1 VREYDIAIAVTV
13 AWPLTI
19 LRAETPEEAA
29 EIAAGR
35 YDAAALAADIGK
47 RFGVAVTGA
56 TLTVTTT
63 DRPLAPHDEE
73 GTGTWV

>member
-1 VREYDIAIAVTV
+1 MREYDIAIAVTTS
-13 AWPLTI
+13 WPLTI

-35 YDAAALAADIGK
+35 YDVADMAADIGK

-63 DRPLAPHDEE
+63 DRPPAPHEEE
-73 GTGTWV
+73 GVGTWV